1 MVSAL
6 VILFNFSKASYDEKV
21 TALPS
26 CRITDFRHFGNAL
39 TLPAIGS
46 DEVVFKQRLT
56 TYQQKFST
64 VTRNTFKDNW
74 DKLTLGNLGEST
86 LGDR

>member
-46 DEVVFKQRLT
+46 DKVVFKQTVDNLPT
-56 TYQQKFST
+56 KILHGDKEQLQGQLGQIDFGKF
-64 VTRNTFKDNW
+64 R
-74 DKLTLGNLGEST
+74 
-86 LGDR
+86 